1 MNMGRKTCR
10 AQLHRSLRAQ
20 HRCAPT
26 ALLRPAAPRQRCFAP
41 LLSEV
46 EFLKEMPGR
55 DERCSAFA
63 CAVAPPPPAQRPC
76 ASAQHRC
83 APTAPLRPLRAQHRC
98 APTAPLRPP
107 QRPSAL
113 KNNWRRRGCR
123 RQYTWLWGAATV
135 GRGSVGRRSERY
147 GKRGSPPTA
156 FAQPDRSI
164 DQHKYSTPMPQC
176 GIEKRQF

>member
-1 MNMGRKTCR
+1 MRGGNTRR
-10 AQLHRSLRAQ
+10 AQLHRPLRAQ
-20 HRCAPT
+20 HRCAS
-26 ALLRPAAPRQRCFAP
+26 

-55 DERCSAFA
+55 DEFCIRVRRCPSA
-63 CAVAPPPPAQRPC
+63 PAQRPC
-76 ASAQHRC
+76 ASAQRPCASAQRCC
-83 APTAPLRPLRAQHRC
+83 APA
-98 APTAPLRPP
+98 

-164 DQHKYSTPMPQC
+164 DRYKYSIPMPQC
-176 GIEKRQF
+176 SIEKRQF